1 MLKIIFE
8 RLSDW
13 KRLPNYQLERRL
25 DIFISMYVK
34 ELLEEKLWPL
44 SEVIIPEFPISRK
57 TLGETIGI
65 NQTVKVDYVLFPKDF
80 KNPIIFLELKT
91 DNGSVRDG
99 QINYLV
105 KSKAAGIETILNDWI
120 EVYNKSASKRKYKY
134 LFEKLDE
141 SGLTKTIWEEG
152 KRANQNPKPKLNL
165 LYKPNIK
172 LAILAPDH
180 PTGLDNFTTF
190 NFKELINL
198 LSKKNDG
205 ISALLGKTLQNILHD
220 NKNEY

>member
-1 MLKIIFE
+1 MLQNIFE

-44 SEVIIPEFPISRK
+44 SDVIIPEFPISRK

-65 NQTVKVDYVLFPKDF
+65 NQTVKVDYVLFPKDLN
-80 KNPIIFLELKT
+80 NPIIFLELKT

-99 QINYLV
+99 QINYLL
-105 KSKAAGIETILNDWI
+105 KAKNAGIEIILNDWI
-120 EVYNKSASKRKYKY
+120 EVYNKSTSKKKYKY
-134 LFEKLDE
+134 LFEKLDK

-152 KRANQNPKPKLNL
+152 KRVNQNPKPKINI
-165 LYKPNIK
+165 LYKPTIK
-172 LAILAPDH
+172 LAILAPEN
-180 PTGLDNFTTF
+180 PIGLDNFATF
-190 NFKELINL
+190 NFVELVKL
-198 LSKKNDG
+198 LSKKNDE
-205 ISALLGKTLQNILHD
+205 ISNLLGMTLQDILDD
-220 NKNEY
+220 NKNE